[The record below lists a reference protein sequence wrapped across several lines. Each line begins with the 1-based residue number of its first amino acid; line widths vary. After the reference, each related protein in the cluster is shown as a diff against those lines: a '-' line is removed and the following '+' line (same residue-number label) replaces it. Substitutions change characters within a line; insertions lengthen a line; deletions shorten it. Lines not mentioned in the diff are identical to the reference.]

1 MKDEHRSRD
10 FFPPSHSVEAIVGT
24 VTSHESISKGTAL
37 AVTNAATCLRNS
49 FPSD

>member
-10 FFPPSHSVEAIVGT
+10 FLPPSHSVEAIVGT

-37 AVTNAATCLRNS
+37 AVSKTS
-49 FPSD
+49 PSQA